1 MSAIITEKFRQHNA
15 NQFVESFTEAAASTY
30 YLFLGKATA
39 FSSTTTGGS
48 DSSPPTPGD
57 SPQEEFR
64 AWDSMLG
71 AKIITSSD
79 IKYAVP
85 RRNWANG
92 TTYDMYRHNY
102 SSSVTSTSGASNLYD
117 STFFFLTSD
126 YRLYKVLD
134 NNAGTAYSGSEPTST
149 SSSPFEL
156 GGYVL
161 KYMLTISTSDFAK
174 YGTTDFIPVASDS
187 TVAAAAVDGAIES
200 VAVTAG
206 SGYTDGTYY
215 TAVYGDG
222 ATAGTSSGAILRIT
236 ISSGSIVSFG
246 LTAGTDTTIHA
257 AGSGYTYGY
266 INLGS
271 AYIFS
276 DASLSSATSV
286 GAGSG
291 GAIEVIIS
299 PDDGHGANVVT
310 ELGAHYVM
318 AAVTLTQA
326 EGDDFTTGNDFRSV
340 GIVVDPT
347 TVGTSTVASSTTARQ
362 TYVTKLD
369 TSSGTFQADEVIT
382 QTNADSAVATGK
394 VVEWDSS
401 LSLLY
406 YQQESFKGFGTNAT
420 TGNYVAFSGANQIT
434 GATSAATGTTDG
446 DTETVTL
453 ANSNTLTLTSG
464 YATPELQEYSGDIIY
479 LENRKPI
486 QRASDQTEDI
496 KIIIEF

>member
-79 IKYAVP
+79 IKYAVA

-92 TTYDMYRHNY
+92 TTYDMYRHDY
-102 SSSVTSTSGASNLYD
+102 TSSNTSTSGSSNLYD
-117 STFFFLTSD
+117 STFYFLTSA

-134 NNAGTAYSGSEPTST
+134 NNAGSAFSGSEPTSE
-149 SSSPFEL
+149 SSSPFES

-174 YGTTDFIPVASDS
+174 YGTTDFIPVVSDS
-187 TVAAAAVDGAIES
+187 TVSAAAVDGAIES
-200 VAVTAG
+200 ISVTAG

-215 TAVYGDG
+215 SAIYGDG
-222 ATAGTSSGAILRIT
+222 SSAGTSSGAIVRIT

-257 AGSGYTYGY
+257 AGSGYTFGY
-266 INLGS
+266 VNLGS
-271 AYIFS
+271 DYIFS
-276 DASLSSATSV
+276 DSSLSSSTTIGS
-286 GAGSG
+286 GSG
-291 GAIEVIIS
+291 GAIDVIIS
-299 PDDGHGANVVT
+299 PDDGHGFNVVT

-318 AAVTLTQA
+318 SAITLTQA

-347 TVGTSTVASSTTARQ
+347 TVGTSTIASSTTARQ
-362 TYVTKLD
+362 TYVVKLD
-369 TSSGTFQADEVIT
+369 TSSGTFDADEVIT
-382 QTNADSAVATGK
+382 QASTGAVGK
-394 VVEWDSS
+394 VVEWDST

-420 TGNYVAFSGANQIT
+420 TGNYVAFSGTNQIT
-434 GATSAATGTTDG
+434 GGTSAATGTTG
-446 DTETVTL
+446 ASTETVTL

>member
-15 NQFVESFTEAAASTY
+15 NQFVESFTEASASTY

-48 DSSPPTPGD
+48 DSAPPTPAD
-57 SPQEEFR
+57 SPEDEFR

-71 AKIITSSD
+71 AKLITSSD
-79 IKYAVP
+79 IKYAAP

-92 TTYDMYRHNY
+92 TVYDMYRHDYTASN
-102 SSSVTSTSGASNLYD
+102 TSTSGSSNLYD
-117 STFFFLTSD
+117 STFYFVTSA
-126 YRLYKVLD
+126 YRVYKVLD
-134 NNAGTAYSGSEPTST
+134 NNAGTAFSGSEPTSE
-149 SSSPFEL
+149 SSSPFEA

-161 KYMLTISTSDFAK
+161 KYMFTISTSDFAK
-174 YGTTDFIPVASDS
+174 YGTTDFIPVTTDS
-187 TVAAAAVDGAIES
+187 TVSAAATDGAIES
-200 VAVTAG
+200 LSITAG

-215 TAVYGDG
+215 AAVYGDG
-222 ATAGTSSGAILRIT
+222 SSQGTSSGAIVRIT
-236 ISSGSIVSFG
+236 VSSGAIVSFG

-257 AGSGYTYGY
+257 AGSGYTFGY
-266 INLGS
+266 VNLGS
-271 AYIFS
+271 DYIFS
-276 DASLSSATSV
+276 DSSLSSSSTLGS
-286 GAGSG
+286 GSG

-299 PDDGHGANVVT
+299 PDDGHGNNAVT

-318 AAVTLTQA
+318 SAITLTQA

-340 GIVVDPT
+340 GLVVDPT
-347 TVGTSTVASSTTARQ
+347 NYGTSTVGTATTRRQ
-362 TYVTKLD
+362 TYVVKLD
-369 TSSGTFQADEVIT
+369 TSSGTFDADEVIT
-382 QTNADSAVATGK
+382 QASTGAVGK
-394 VVEWDSS
+394 VVEWDST

-406 YQQESFKGFGTNAT
+406 YQQESFKGFGTNST
-420 TGNYVAFSGANQIT
+420 TGGYVAFSGTNQIT
-434 GATSAATGTTDG
+434 GGTSGATGTTTG
-446 DTETVTL
+446 TTETVTL

-464 YATPELQEYSGDIIY
+464 YANPELQPDSGDIIY

>member
-39 FSSTTTGGS
+39 FSSTTTGGT

-79 IKYAVP
+79 IKFAVP

-92 TTYDMYRHNY
+92 TVYDMYRHDY
-102 SSSVTSTSGASNLYD
+102 SSSNTSTSGTSNLYD

-126 YRLYKVLD
+126 YKLYKVLD
-134 NNAGTAYSGSEPTST
+134 NNGGAAFSGTEPTST
-149 SSSPFEL
+149 STSPFAS

-161 KYMLTISTSDFAK
+161 KYMLSISTSDFAK
-174 YGTTDFIPVASDS
+174 YGTTDFIPVTSDS
-187 TVAAAAVDGAIES
+187 TVSAAAVDGAVES
-200 VAVTAG
+200 LSITAG
-206 SGYTDGTYY
+206 SGYTDGTYF
-215 TAVYGDG
+215 TAIHGDG
-222 ATAGTSSGAILRIT
+222 TSAGTSSGAIARIT
-236 ISSGSIVSFG
+236 VSSGSIVSFG

-257 AGSGYTYGY
+257 AGSGYTFGY
-266 INLGS
+266 VNLT
-271 AYIFS
+271 AAFIFS
-276 DASLSSATSV
+276 DSSLSSSSTLGS
-286 GAGSG
+286 GSG
-291 GAIEVIIS
+291 GAITVISS
-299 PDDGHGANVVT
+299 PDDGHGKNVVT

-318 AAVTLTQA
+318 SAITLTQA

-340 GIVVDPT
+340 GLVVDPT
-347 TVGTSTVASSTTARQ
+347 NVGTSTVATTTTARQ
-362 TYVTKLD
+362 SYVVKVD
-369 TSSGTFQADEVIT
+369 TNSGTFQADEVIT
-382 QTNADSAVATGK
+382 QASTGAVGK
-394 VVEWDSS
+394 VVEYDST

-406 YQQESFKGFGTNAT
+406 YQQESYKGFGTNAT
-420 TGNYVAFSGANQIT
+420 SGNYVAFSGTNQIT
-434 GATSAATGTTDG
+434 GATSAATGTTG
-446 DTETVTL
+446 ASSETVTL

-464 YATPELQEYSGDIIY
+464 YATPDLQEYSGDIIY

>member
-15 NQFVESFTEAAASTY
+15 NQFVESFTETSGNTY
-30 YLFLGKATA
+30 YLFLGKAAA
-39 FSSTTTGGS
+39 FSSTTTGGT

-57 SPQEEFR
+57 SPQDEFR

-92 TTYDMYRHNY
+92 TTYDMYRHDY
-102 SSSVTSTSGASNLYD
+102 TSSNTSTSGASNLYD
-117 STFFFLTSD
+117 STFFFLTSA

-134 NNAGTAYSGSEPTST
+134 NNAGAAFSGSEPTSE
-149 SSSPFEL
+149 SSSPFES

-161 KYMLTISTSDFAK
+161 KYMLTLSTSDFAK
-174 YGTTDFIPVASDS
+174 YGTTDFIPVTSDS

-200 VAVTAG
+200 LSITAG

-215 TAVYGDG
+215 SAIYGDG
-222 ATAGTSSGAILRIT
+222 ATAGESTGAIVRIT

-246 LTAGTDTTIHA
+246 LTAGTDTTVHA
-257 AGSGYTYGY
+257 AGSGYTFGY
-266 INLGS
+266 VNLGS
-271 AYIFS
+271 AYTFS
-276 DASLSSATSV
+276 NAALTSSSSI
-286 GAGSG
+286 GSGSG
-291 GAIEVIIS
+291 GAIDVIIS

-340 GIVVDPT
+340 GLVVDPT
-347 TVGTSTVASSTTARQ
+347 TVGTSTIASTTTARQ
-362 TYVTKLD
+362 TYVVKLD
-369 TSSGTFQADEVIT
+369 TSSGTFQGDEVIT
-382 QTNADSAVATGK
+382 QASTGAVGK
-394 VVEWDSS
+394 VVEWDST

-420 TGNYVAFSGANQIT
+420 TGNYVSFSGANQIT
-434 GATSAATGTTDG
+434 GGTSAATGTTG
-446 DTETVTL
+446 ATTETITL